1 MYAWLN
7 GIRSGQSCM
16 PVIRRSKTT
25 IVDVLKSRFTTQ
37 VPKNCDL
44 TFTEIK
50 VYHFSSAVMF
60 EDAKN

>member
-1 MYAWLN
+1 
-7 GIRSGQSCM
+7 M
-16 PVIRRSKTT
+16 PVIRSKTT
-25 IVDVLKSRFTTQ
+25 IVDVLKSRFTTE

-50 VYHFSSAVMF
+50 VYHFSSAIMF